1 MKWILDMALR
11 NLKRNKRRTILA
23 VSSIALSVMLITF
36 MGGFVG
42 GVLENMVKNLTKN
55 ETGHVRIVA
64 KGFEER
70 SRFMPVDELV
80 MEPAAIMAAI
90 ETIPELQGKL
100 LVTSERILF
109 GTLLS
114 NGPNTKA
121 VMGFSG
127 DPEKEK
133 SLLNLDRSI
142 VEGRY
147 LSGSG
152 EAILGWKLAEDLGF
166 AIGDDLRVVTQG
178 ADYGLH
184 LKKFE
189 VVGIVKTGLNMLD
202 AEVFQVPVADA
213 KQFLRTDGGVQQ
225 VLVMLKDYKDS
236 TEAAQLINTA
246 IAGIPGSENLVV
258 RPWTEIGEYPTLI
271 TMMESIY
278 SWMYWVVAFL
288 GAFIITNILMMVVL
302 ERKKEIGILKSMGLR
317 RSEVMQLFL
326 AEGAMMGVVGSAI
339 GAVLGLILCYV
350 MSIYGLDFSA
360 SFEGLSF
367 PIDPV
372 YYTKFDVLQALQMFG
387 IGVAVSILVSI
398 SPSRRAAKMNAVDAI
413 KSVA

>member
-23 VSSIALSVMLITF
+23 VSSITLSVMLITF
-36 MGGFVG
+36 MGGFMG

-70 SRFMPVDELV
+70 ARFMPVDELI
-80 MEPAAIMAAI
+80 MEPQAIMAAV
-90 ETIPELQGKL
+90 EAIPELQGKL
-100 LVTSERILF
+100 LVTSERVLF

-114 NGPNTKA
+114 NGPSTKA

-152 EAILGWKLAEDLGF
+152 EAIIGWKLAEDLGF
-166 AIGDDLRVVTQG
+166 AIGDELRVVTQG

-189 VVGIVKTGLNMLD
+189 VVGIVRTGLNMLD
-202 AEVFQVPVADA
+202 SEVFQVPVADV
-213 KQFLRTDGGVQQ
+213 KQFLRTDGGTQQ
-225 VLVMLKDYKDS
+225 ILVMLKDYKES
-236 TEAAQLINTA
+236 AEAATLISAA
-246 IAGIPGSENLVV
+246 IAGIPGSEDLVV
-258 RPWTEIGEYPTLI
+258 RPWTEIGEYPSLI
-271 TMMESIY
+271 IMMESIY
-278 SWMYWVVAFL
+278 DWMYWVVAFL

-317 RSEVMQLFL
+317 RSEVLQLFL
-326 AEGAMMGVVGSAI
+326 TEGALMGVVGSAI
-339 GAVLGLILCYV
+339 GAVLGLIVCYI
-350 MSIYGLDFSA
+350 MSIYGLDFSSA
-360 SFEGLSF
+360 FEGLSF
-367 PIDPV
+367 PVDPV
-372 YYTKFDVLQALQMFG
+372 YYAKFDVLQALQMFG
-387 IGVAVSILVSI
+387 IGVVVSILVSI
-398 SPSRRAAKMNAVDAI
+398 SPSRRAATMNAVDAI

>member
-70 SRFMPVDELV
+70 TRFMPVDELIS
-80 MEPAAIMAAI
+80 EPEAIMAAI
-90 ETIPELQGKL
+90 EAIPGLQGKM

-133 SLLNLDRSI
+133 GLLNLDRSI

-147 LSGSG
+147 LSGRG
-152 EAILGWKLAEDLGF
+152 EAIIGSKLAEDLGF
-166 AIGDDLRVVTQG
+166 KIGDYMRVVTQG

-184 LKKFE
+184 LKRFQI
-189 VVGIVKTGLNMLD
+189 VGLVRTGINMLD
-202 AEVFQVPVADA
+202 AEVFQVPVVDV
-213 KQFLRTDGGVQQ
+213 KEFLRTDGGVQQ
-225 VLVMLKDYKDS
+225 ILVMLKDYKES
-236 TEAAQLINTA
+236 AEAAKLISTA
-246 IAGIPGSENLVV
+246 IAGIPGSEGLVV
-258 RPWTEIGEYPTLI
+258 RPWTEIGEYPSLI
-271 TMMESIY
+271 IMMESIY
-278 SWMYWVVAFL
+278 RWIYWVVAFL

-326 AEGAMMGVVGSAI
+326 TEGALMGVVGSAI
-339 GAVLGLILCYV
+339 GACLGLVLCYI
-350 MSIYGLDFSA
+350 MSIYGLDFSSA
-360 SFEGLSF
+360 FEGFSF
-367 PIDPV
+367 PVDPV
-372 YYTKFDVLQALQMFG
+372 YYAKFDVLQALQMFG
-387 IGVAVSILVSI
+387 IGVVVSIVVSI
-398 SPSRRAAKMNAVDAI
+398 SPSRRAATMNAVDAI

>member
-36 MGGFVG
+36 MGGFMA

-70 SRFMPVDELV
+70 ARFMPVDELI
-80 MEPAAIMAAI
+80 MEPKAIMAAI
-90 ETIPELQGKL
+90 EAIPELQGKL

-121 VMGFSG
+121 VMGFAG

-133 SLLNLDRSI
+133 GLLNLDRSI

-166 AIGDDLRVVTQG
+166 TIGDDLRVVTQG

-189 VVGIVKTGLNMLD
+189 VVGIVRTGLNMLD

-213 KQFLRTDGGVQQ
+213 KDFLRTDGGTLQI
-225 VLVMLKDYKDS
+225 LVMLKDYKES
-236 TEAAQLINTA
+236 AAAATLIATA
-246 IAGIPGSENLVV
+246 IAGIPGSEDLMV
-258 RPWTEIGEYPTLI
+258 RPWTEIGEYPSLI
-271 TMMESIY
+271 SMMESIY
-278 SWMYWVVAFL
+278 DWMYWVVAFL

-326 AEGAMMGVVGSAI
+326 TEGALMGMVGSAI
-339 GAVLGLILCYV
+339 GACLGLVLCYI
-350 MSIYGLDFSA
+350 MSIYGLDFSSA
-360 SFEGLSF
+360 FEGLSF
-367 PIDPV
+367 PVDPI
-372 YYTKFDVLQALQMFG
+372 YYAKFDVLQALQMFG
-387 IGVAVSILVSI
+387 IGVVVSILVSI
-398 SPSRRAAKMNAVDAI
+398 SPSRRAATMNAVDAI

>member
-1 MKWILDMALR
+1 
-11 NLKRNKRRTILA
+11 
-23 VSSIALSVMLITF
+23 MLF
-36 MGGFVG
+36 RS
-42 GVLENMVKNLTKN
+42 
-55 ETGHVRIVA
+55 GHVRIVA

-70 SRFMPVDELV
+70 SRFMPVDELIA
-80 MEPAAIMAAI
+80 EPQAVIQAI
-90 ETIPELQGKL
+90 EAIPELRGKL

-121 VMGFSG
+121 VMGFAG

-133 SLLNLDRSI
+133 TLLNLDRSI

-147 LSGSG
+147 LSGPG
-152 EAILGWKLAEDLGF
+152 EAIIGAKLAEDLGF
-166 AIGDDLRVVTQG
+166 SIGDDLRVVTQG

-184 LKKFE
+184 LKKFQ

-202 AEVFQVPVADA
+202 AEVFQVPVADV

-225 VLVMLKDYKDS
+225 ILVLLKDYRESAD
-236 TEAAQLINTA
+236 AAKLIAAA
-246 IAGIPGSENLVV
+246 IAGIPGAEDLVV

-278 SWMYWVVAFL
+278 GYIYWVVAFL

-317 RSEVMQLFL
+317 RIEVMRLFL
-326 AEGAMMGVVGSAI
+326 VEGAVLGVVGSAI
-339 GAVLGLILCYV
+339 GAALGLVICFIL
-350 MSIYGLDFSA
+350 SRYGLDFSSA
-360 SFEGLSF
+360 FEGLSF

-372 YYTKFDVLQALQMFG
+372 YYAKFDVLQGLQMFV
-387 IGVAVSILVSI
+387 IGVVVSILVSI
-398 SPSRRAAKMNAVDAI
+398 SPSRRAATMNAVDAI

>member
-23 VSSIALSVMLITF
+23 ISSITLSVMLITF
-36 MGGFVG
+36 LGGFVG
-42 GVLENMVKNLTKN
+42 GMLQNMVKNLTKN

-70 SRFMPVDELV
+70 SRFMPVDELIAEPEAV
-80 MEPAAIMAAI
+80 MEAI
-90 ETIPELQGKL
+90 ETIPELQGKI

-121 VMGFSG
+121 VMGFAG
-127 DPEKEK
+127 DPENEK
-133 SLLNLDRSI
+133 KLLNLDRSI

-147 LSGSG
+147 LHGSG
-152 EAILGWKLAEDLGF
+152 DAIIGAKLAEDLGF
-166 AIGDDLRVVTQG
+166 ALGDDLRVVTQG

-202 AEVFQVPVADA
+202 AEVFQVPVADV

-225 VLVMLKDYKDS
+225 ILVMLKDY
-236 TEAAQLINTA
+236 TESANAAKLIAMA
-246 IAGIPGSENLVV
+246 IAGVPGAENLVV

-271 TMMESIY
+271 TMMETMY
-278 SWMYWVVAFL
+278 GYMYWIVAFL

-317 RSEVMQLFL
+317 RNEVMRLFL
-326 AEGAMMGVVGSAI
+326 AEGAIMGVVGSAI
-339 GAVLGLILCYV
+339 GAVLGLLICFIL
-350 MSIYGLDFSA
+350 SHYGLDFSSA
-360 SFEGLSF
+360 FEGLSF

-372 YYTKFDVLQALQMFG
+372 YYAKFDVLQGLQMFV
-387 IGVAVSILVSI
+387 IGVVVSILVSI
-398 SPSRRAAKMNAVDAI
+398 SPSRRAATMNVVDAI